1 MNINDILNKT
11 RSGIVLT
18 DEETIYFLDYY
29 CTRIKKEYGIDNSKK
44 SDYKVCFA
52 TTMDVGTEMILR
64 SGLNGSLL
72 NINKDLEIPLTH
84 YSNVIVF
91 NVNGKIVPYL
101 IDLTYNQF
109 FKEYNDDDNYVLLD
123 DFVVSEKQ
131 RYLVNKLNKDGYV
144 ELNDELLRI
153 YINLFL
159 DFYKDKEVN
168 RDNVYRNVVERIEKE
183 ALINISSIKHTREE
197 ILLLTRL
204 RDDIL
209 AIAEEKTNESKKM

>member
-11 RSGIVLT
+11 RNQMVLT
-18 DEETIYFLDYY
+18 EEEAMYFLDYY
-29 CTRIKKEYGIDNSKK
+29 CTRIKKEYGIDNSNKC
-44 SDYKVCFA
+44 DYKVCFA
-52 TTMDVGTEMILR
+52 TTLDVGTEMIMR
-64 SGLNGSLL
+64 GGLSGSLL
-72 NINKDLEIPLTH
+72 NINKDLGIPLTH

-91 NVNGKIVPYL
+91 YVDGKMVPYL

-109 FKEYNDDDNYVLLD
+109 FKQYNDDNNYVLLD
-123 DFVVSEKQ
+123 DFVVNEKQ
-131 RYLVNKLNKDGYV
+131 RYLVDKLNKDGYV
-144 ELNDELLRI
+144 ELNNELLRI
-153 YINLFL
+153 YINMFL
-159 DFYKDKEVN
+159 DFYDDKKIN
-168 RDNVYRNVVERIEKE
+168 RDNVYRNVIERIEKE